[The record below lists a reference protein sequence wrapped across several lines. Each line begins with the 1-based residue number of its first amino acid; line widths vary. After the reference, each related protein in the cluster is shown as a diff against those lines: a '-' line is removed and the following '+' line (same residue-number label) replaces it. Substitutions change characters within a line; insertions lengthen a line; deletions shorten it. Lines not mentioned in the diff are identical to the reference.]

1 MLSCYTLPSPSTTPL
16 LIKSAMRQ
24 CGTGIINEH
33 QPRDYDACVV
43 QQPQVS
49 GVCCCQ
55 GYRPTIFY
63 PKRAK
68 KKLFEPLVA
77 QCEKM
82 DIPFLSYLPSDN
94 NLVRDSYNLIIDAVF
109 GIKYVVADACH

>member
-1 MLSCYTLPSPSTTPL
+1 MTTTRAWY
-16 LIKSAMRQ
+16 SSHR
-24 CGTGIINEH
+24 C
-33 QPRDYDACVV
+33 R
-43 QQPQVS
+43 VS
-49 GVCCCQ
+49 ICCQ

-94 NLVRDSYNLIIDAVF
+94 NLVRDSYNVIIDTVF

>member
-1 MLSCYTLPSPSTTPL
+1 
-16 LIKSAMRQ
+16 MRQ
-24 CGTGIINEH
+24 CGPGLEQQTNTIH
-33 QPRDYDACVV
+33 VTTTRAVV